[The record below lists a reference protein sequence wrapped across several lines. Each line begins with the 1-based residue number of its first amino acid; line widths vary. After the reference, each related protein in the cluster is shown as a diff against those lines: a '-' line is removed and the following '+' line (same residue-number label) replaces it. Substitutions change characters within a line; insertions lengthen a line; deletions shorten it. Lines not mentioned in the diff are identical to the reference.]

1 MADAALQLRPS
12 APDRGDPPGRR
23 ERNKAA
29 NRQIILDAAREV
41 FGELG
46 YEAATVRDIVRRT
59 GLSVG
64 AFYNYF
70 RSREEVFEALSDDG
84 ARRFQP
90 LLRAAY
96 ERSESFEQYLQSAIA
111 AYYQFLVFEQD
122 AWQTKRP
129 AGEPG
134 PHVRVETPEM
144 LAVFDEVERSFRD
157 VIERGLAPRVD
168 AEYLAA
174 AAIAVAREV
183 GAKMLERRPVVIEP
197 AVTFAV
203 QLILG
208 GLAVLPRLD
217 ASNGKEDRA

>member
-1 MADAALQLRPS
+1 MSDVALTDLS
-12 APDRGDPPGRR
+12 APVEPGRR

-29 NRQIILDAAREV
+29 NRQTILDAAREV

-46 YEAATVRDIVRRT
+46 YEASTVRDIVRRT

-70 RSREEVFEALSDDG
+70 RSKEEVFEALADEG
-84 ARRFQP
+84 ARRFRP
-90 LLRAAY
+90 ILRAEY
-96 ERSESFEQYLQSAIA
+96 ERAADFEGYLQSAIR
-111 AYYQFLVFEQD
+111 AYFHFLVYEQD

-129 AGEPG
+129 PGEPG

-144 LAVFDEVERSFRD
+144 LAVFEEVERSIVG

-168 AEYLAA
+168 AEYLTAA
-174 AAIAVAREV
+174 CIAVAREV
-183 GAKMLERRPVVIEP
+183 GAKMLERRPIDLEAA
-197 AVTFAV
+197 AVFTV

-208 GLAVLPRLD
+208 GLPALPRL
-217 ASNGKEDRA
+217 GGERA